1 MAKTLVAAHTGCGI
15 SPDNTMASFLEG
27 IRIGAD
33 IVEVDVLVSRD
44 GTAILL
50 HDDSP
55 YLLTHNYERLN
66 HPEMR
71 RRLGS
76 AYVEHEIAT
85 LEQIL
90 RVSDS
95 LGTKLNLDFKSAA
108 CIEPAVGLIR
118 KYGAQKRAFITGYSD
133 SITKRYSDIQVM
145 MNTPVELT
153 LQQIDQYDN
162 FAESVCRE
170 ARQGEYIGL
179 NMNGQ
184 TCLPQVVEKAHAEG
198 LTVWVYTVN
207 EKQHMERFI
216 QMGVDAITT
225 RKPEVLIQ
233 ILRKI
238 ESMKSN
244 Y

>member
-1 MAKTLVAAHTGCGI
+1 LRKTLVAAHTGCGI
-15 SPDNTMASFLEG
+15 SPDNTVASFLEG

-33 IVEVDVLVSRD
+33 IVEVDVHVSRD

-55 YLLTHNYERLN
+55 YLLSHTYERLN
-66 HPEMR
+66 HPYTR
-71 RRLGS
+71 RQLGS
-76 AYVEHEIAT
+76 AYAEHEIAT

-90 RVSDS
+90 LVSDP
-95 LGTKLNLDFKSAA
+95 LGTKLNLDLKSAA
-108 CIEPAVGLIR
+108 SIEPTIGLIR

-153 LQQIDQYDN
+153 WQQIDQYDN
-162 FAESVCRE
+162 FAELVCRK
-170 ARQGEYIGL
+170 ARQGDYTGL

-184 TCLPQVVEKAHAEG
+184 TCLPQVVDKAHADG

-216 QMGVDAITT
+216 RMGVDAITT
-225 RKPEVLIQ
+225 REPEALIK
-233 ILRKI
+233 ILG
-238 ESMKSN
+238 ET
-244 Y
+244 